1 MPRAPRGLRVPVLR
15 FTLYLLVVDVAFIFI
30 NDIILCLI
38 IPNNNNIESLKSMYV
53 LMPLKKLKTVLSIIV
68 SIISGRQFSSRP
80 VLVNSPVPRWP
91 QAPAGHIIDVSR
103 AILAAR
109 CVKFV
114 QIINNFKLGLHFILP
129 FEVNFEAL

>member
-1 MPRAPRGLRVPVLR
+1 MPRAPRGVRVPVLR

-53 LMPLKKLKTVLSIIV
+53 LMPLKKLKTVLSIIF

-80 VLVNSPVPRWP
+80 VLVNSPVPRWS
-91 QAPAGHIIDVSR
+91 QVPAGHIIEVSGEPSDS
-103 AILAAR
+103 R
-109 CVKFV
+109 CS
-114 QIINNFKLGLHFILP
+114 LR
-129 FEVNFEAL
+129 